1 MSSSRREIVSLP
13 DDRRR
18 QKILAPHLED
28 HARANFATLWVLY
41 QAERCLLA
49 VGGLDAAQEQD
60 LLPLHREY
68 LSGECI

>member
-1 MSSSRREIVSLP
+1 
-13 DDRRR
+13 
-18 QKILAPHLED
+18 
-28 HARANFATLWVLY
+28 
-41 QAERCLLA
+41 LLA